1 MRFVMNA
8 LDEDQ
13 TVMVGGKHF
22 SFKGKQIKPFQNDE
36 IADFILKMKSEL
48 GFVEI
53 PKLTTEDESAV
64 DDYDRSPAGHAL
76 IEEKRKSG
84 IEAYCRRLK
93 AIVYN
98 LQVSLRKDL
107 AIKNMNIEPS
117 HLASDGDLLHME
129 QLAKY
134 QTRKEDAGQ
143 VRADKI
149 KKLEKILEKS

>member
-22 SFKGKQIKPFQNDE
+22 SFKGKQIKPFQNDDV
-36 IADFILKMKSEL
+36 ADVILKLKAEL

-53 PKLTTEDESAV
+53 PKLKTDDDSLV
-64 DDYDRSPAGHAL
+64 DDYDRSPAGL
-76 IEEKRKSG
+76 ELVESKRKEG
-84 IEAYCRRLK
+84 IENYCRRLK

-107 AIKNMNIEPS
+107 AVKNMNIEPS
-117 HLASDGDLLHME
+117 HLASDGDLKHME

-134 QTRKEDAGQ
+134 QTRKEDAAQ

-149 KKLEKILEKS
+149 KKLEKQLKD

>member
-13 TVMVGGKHF
+13 TVMVGGNHF
-22 SFKGKQIKPFQNDE
+22 SFKGKQIKPFQNDGV
-36 IADFILKMKSEL
+36 ADVILKMKAEL

-53 PKLTTEDESAV
+53 PKLKTDDESLV
-64 DDYDRSPAGHAL
+64 DDYDRSPAGL
-76 IEEKRKSG
+76 ELVESKRKEG
-84 IEAYCRRLK
+84 IDAYCRRLK

-107 AIKNMNIEPS
+107 ATKNINIDPA
-117 HLASDGDLLHME
+117 HLATDADLKHME

-134 QTRKEDAGQ
+134 QTRKEDASQ
-143 VRADKI
+143 IRAEKI
-149 KKLEKILEKS
+149 KKLEKVLKD

>member
-13 TVMVGGKHF
+13 TAVVGGKHF
-22 SFKGKQIKPFQNDE
+22 SFKGRQIKPFQNDE
-36 IADFILKMKSEL
+36 VANVILTMKAEL

-53 PKLTTEDESAV
+53 PKVKSDDDSVLE
-64 DDYDRSPAGHAL
+64 DYDKSPAGL
-76 IEEKRKSG
+76 VVIEEKRKSG

-107 AIKNMNIEPS
+107 AVKNINIDPS
-117 HLASDGDLLHME
+117 HLATDADLQHME

-134 QTRKEDAGQ
+134 QTRKEDASQ
-143 VRADKI
+143 IRADKI
-149 KKLEKILEKS
+149 KKLEKQLEK